1 MFKIG
6 YNKSGSLFVD
16 KDDGNSDDAVLVL
29 TKKQLVQLQQSINFA
44 LKSHPNVKIFDFEG
58 AYRNYL
64 VHNISLNWPQT
75 IEYLREFDEFCN
87 KTFFSKDGLR
97 LAIRQAQ
104 KRRNFYGLDY
114 TNKISRIKGL
124 RDVYPLGLI
133 EAKFVVEILWS

>member
-1 MFKIG
+1 MFKIR
-6 YNKSGSLFVD
+6 YNEDDFFVSTSGG
-16 KDDGNSDDAVLVL
+16 DDTVITL
-29 TKKQLVQLQQSINFA
+29 TREQLVRLQQSINFA

-64 VHNISLNWPQT
+64 MHNISLNWHQT
-75 IEYLREFDEFCN
+75 IESLKEFDSFCN
-87 KTFFSKDGLR
+87 KTFFSKDDLR

-124 RDVYPLGLI
+124 RDVYLLGLR